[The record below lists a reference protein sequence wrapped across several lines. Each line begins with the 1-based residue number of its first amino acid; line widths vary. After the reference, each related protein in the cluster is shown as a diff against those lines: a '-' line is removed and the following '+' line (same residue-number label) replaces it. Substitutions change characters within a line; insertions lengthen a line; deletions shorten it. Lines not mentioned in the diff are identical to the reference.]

1 MSWPAV
7 GASGPSCPQPVMR
20 AKINRG
26 FPAAQSSGPIPRRS
40 QVPGRKQSS
49 STSALAANSNKA
61 CGWLLTS
68 RSTIRFPRC
77 SRSRSSA
84 GICRPPGRRTR
95 TTSAPRSAS
104 TIPACGPGSMPPSSM
119 TFTPARG
126 PPPATVA
133 TQPFFTFSTCLRSS
147 SRPDSTV
154 PFTARLSTN
163 PGSGTTA
170 STASSSFT
178 RVLSPSG
185 VKR

>member
-1 MSWPAV
+1 MQQIAVLGRHLQTPGPAHPHHVSTQV
-7 GASGPSCPQPVMR
+7 GEHHPGMWAGVDAPQLDDLH
-20 AKINRG
+20 
-26 FPAAQSSGPIPRRS
+26 PR
-40 QVPGRKQSS
+40 Q
-49 STSALAANSNKA
+49 
-61 CGWLLTS
+61 
-68 RSTIRFPRC
+68 
-77 SRSRSSA
+77 
-84 GICRPPGRRTR
+84 
-95 TTSAPRSAS
+95 
-104 TIPACGPGSMPPSSM
+104 
-119 TFTPARG
+119 G